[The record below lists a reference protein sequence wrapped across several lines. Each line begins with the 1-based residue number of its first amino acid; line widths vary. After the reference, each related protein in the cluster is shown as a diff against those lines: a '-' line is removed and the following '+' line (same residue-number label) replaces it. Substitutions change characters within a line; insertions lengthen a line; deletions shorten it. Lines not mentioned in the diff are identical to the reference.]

1 MPLSSVTIIPKI
13 PIIKINGMVR
23 KIIDYEDYEDDE
35 IEYSQ
40 EEKSQVIGEL
50 QIGLMLNEITICTSK
65 SKLKGWWSNIQ
76 MKKENIN
83 GWKEYCPN
91 ISGQDL
97 IEIAKEQGFKI

>member
-13 PIIKINGMVR
+13 PIIKINGMVK

-40 EEKSQVIGEL
+40 EEESQVIGEL
-50 QIGLMLNEITICTSK
+50 QIGLMLNEIEICTSK
-65 SKLKGWWSNIQ
+65 KKLKAWFANIQ
-76 MKKENIN
+76 MKKTKNNID
-83 GWKEYCPN
+83 YCPN

-97 IEIAKEQGFKI
+97 IQIAKEQGFKIL